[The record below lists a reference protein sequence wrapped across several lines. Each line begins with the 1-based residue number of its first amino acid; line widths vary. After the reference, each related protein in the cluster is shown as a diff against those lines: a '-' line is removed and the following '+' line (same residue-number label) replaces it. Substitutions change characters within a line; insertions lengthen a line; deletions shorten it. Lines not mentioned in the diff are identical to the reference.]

1 MDSGI
6 TSLDKIKSCIKNN
19 QNFVLQGGAGSGK
32 TETLK
37 QLLEFL
43 SESYP
48 GKKIACITHTNLAV
62 DEIKSRVGD
71 QYTISTIHSFL
82 NSLTKDYKKNIQKV
96 IFDIFKLS
104 NIERKGPENYDD
116 EKQQK
121 KEEFDNY
128 KKTQKKYADKLY
140 TVKNESTKKV
150 EGKRDYDKDPEGF
163 NRILNEKI
171 NILNKE
177 IKAEIESKDFYNIK
191 YNETRFDDFN
201 ELTFGHDSLLEVSYL
216 LFDKYEILGKIL
228 QDKYDFIFI
237 DEYQDTNEKIID
249 IFLKKL
255 PFKEKTIIGLFG
267 DSMQAIYEDGVG
279 DVEKY
284 IDDKYLVKIIKEDN
298 YRCSEEVIKFINQL
312 RNDGLKQQVAF
323 KVNKDAIKESL
334 SDRQG
339 SVKLYYSIYD
349 NKPNVYSNLEDKANY
364 ENVLNTLIEK
374 ACHNQENYKTLMLTN
389 KSIAGKAGFGAL
401 YDVFAAR
408 YLDPKE
414 QIDNHLLNLQFLDLF
429 ELCNAYELKNF
440 NFILDK
446 LYKSN
451 FSIKRL
457 EDKIKL
463 KESFEKIINSDK
475 SALETLDMAF
485 KLKLIKVADKNSE
498 YSNRKNAFLKELD
511 QIDDYQLFKSIY
523 NSGNKTFAKIKDKM
537 DFLEEDA
544 FKDFENKLK
553 KEAFYVDLFSDKIKF
568 KDIMNYF
575 KYVNE
580 ETQYITMHKTKGSG
594 IDNVIVVLD
603 EYFWNQYN
611 FNLIF
616 DSNYKDEKKKLKN
629 QRLAYVACSRA
640 ITNLTCVKLISKDE
654 EIEIKKFFKDPIN
667 VEIERLMTIPVN

>member
-1 MDSGI
+1 MDCGI

-255 PFKEKTIIGLFG
+255 PFKEKTIVGLFG

-323 KVNKDAIKESL
+323 KVNKGAIKESL

-364 ENVLNTLIEK
+364 ENALNTLIEK

-463 KESFEKIINSDK
+463 KKSFEKIINSDK
-475 SALETLDMAF
+475 SALETLEMAF
-485 KLKLIKVADKNSE
+485 KLKLIKVADKYLE
-498 YSNRKNAFLKELD
+498 YSNRKKAFLKELE

>member
-1 MDSGI
+1 MDCGI

-104 NIERKGPENYDD
+104 NIERKGAENYDD

-255 PFKEKTIIGLFG
+255 PLKEKTIVGLFG

-364 ENVLNTLIEK
+364 ENALNTLIEK

-446 LYKSN
+446 LNKSN

-463 KESFEKIINSDK
+463 KKSFEKIINSDK
-475 SALETLDMAF
+475 GALETLEMAF
-485 KLKLIKVADKNSE
+485 KLKLIKVADKNLE
-498 YSNRKNAFLKELD
+498 YSNRKKAFLKELE